1 MSASISIGVIAQLD
15 VHDMAEFEKYLVG
28 FYAIF
33 ERHGAKLVGRSL
45 EAEVLEGEWAM
56 PRTVIMRFPTS
67 DDARRWH
74 ADPDYRALAEHRHR
88 ASRANIAMVDGFD

>member
-1 MSASISIGVIAQLD
+1 MSAYVIAQLH
-15 VHDMAEFEKYLVG
+15 VHDMAKFEKYLAG

-33 ERHGAKLVGRSL
+33 KRHGGKLVGRSL
-45 EAEVLEGEWAM
+45 EAEVMEGEWAM

-74 ADPDYRALAEHRHR
+74 ADPDCRALAVHCNR
-88 ASRANIAMVDGFD
+88 ASRANIVMVDGFD

>member
-1 MSASISIGVIAQLD
+1 MSAYVIAQLD
-15 VHDMAEFEKYLVG
+15 VHDMAEFEKYLAG

-33 ERHGAKLVGRSL
+33 ERHGGKLVGRSL
-45 EAEVLEGEWAM
+45 DAEVLEGEWAM

-88 ASRANIAMVDGFD
+88 ASRANIVMVDGFD

>member
-1 MSASISIGVIAQLD
+1 MSAPISIRVIAQID
-15 VHDMAEFEKYLVG
+15 VHDMAEFEKYLAG
-28 FYAIF
+28 FYTIF
-33 ERHGAKLVGRSL
+33 ERHGGKLVGCSL
-45 EAEVLEGEWAM
+45 EVEVMDGEWAI

-88 ASRANIAMVDGFD
+88 ASRANTVMVDGFD